1 MLFISPCGFN
11 NYREGPENAEMVVF
25 LSWFTRHWNVQY
37 RKQKRRSSILLPIN
51 QSSMTILSSAI
62 VLKNTFFSHISLRYC
77 SSFSFSFHRN
87 WLANLK
93 LTYVTLAMKRTVIT
107 PLRHRLMPPLSSH
120 HTNRHGVTCDEHTT
134 VTVVTCSQPRRCHLR
149 ASLEIQKNN
158 DLTTKFR
165 AARSRNGDKFC
176 RFSDSNYAKL
186 IFPEIPA
193 EQ

>member
-1 MLFISPCGFN
+1 MEPLEVAITIIFDALLLVFMVKLFF
-11 NYREGPENAEMVVF
+11 AMFQMKLVVILF
-25 LSWFTRHWNVQY
+25 YLV
-37 RKQKRRSSILLPIN
+37 ILLFAMAFSGRAP
-51 QSSMTILSSAI
+51 SS
-62 VLKNTFFSHISLRYC
+62 FYLRYC

-176 RFSDSNYAKL
+176 RFSDSNSARL

>member
-62 VLKNTFFSHISLRYC
+62 VLKNTFFLISVYAIVQAFLSHFIETGWQIS
-77 SSFSFSFHRN
+77 SWH
-87 WLANLK
+87 
-93 LTYVTLAMKRTVIT
+93 VTLAMKRTVIT

-165 AARSRNGDKFC
+165 AARSRNGDKFR
-176 RFSDSNYAKL
+176 RFSDSNSARL